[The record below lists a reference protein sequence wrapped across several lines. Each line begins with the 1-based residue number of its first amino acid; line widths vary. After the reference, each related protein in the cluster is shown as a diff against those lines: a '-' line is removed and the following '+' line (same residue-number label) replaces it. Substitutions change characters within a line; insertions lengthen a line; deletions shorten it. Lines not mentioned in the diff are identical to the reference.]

1 MSLARP
7 YHNGS
12 KPIPHKVVTSDA
24 RAQTEPA
31 NGGFMNLMMRKGEND
46 LDEGVQLDDQPNKKL
61 TQEQQDEEDE
71 KERKRAMKN
80 LVNSW
85 QERLQLISVITT
97 FFASTEAGM
106 LVNTKPITADD
117 MSNGALRAANVS
129 FLGALIM
136 HVYAAVLSFLAAFL
150 LIRYKLKEAT
160 REELIVEG
168 IKMVASESPLEGPM
182 RVKDIERDLQ
192 DSDGPTAI
200 INEIEKKSTMPTR
213 AGTMSPQTEPQARSR
228 SLPAE
233 PPILSKNPHL
243 EQVGPFMS
251 NISSHLLSRIHAL
264 CVFFAAIGFVLAI
277 AGIVLYAWAL
287 QPVEVKILTTACLGV
302 AMLATVTLL
311 I

>member
-1 MSLARP
+1 
-7 YHNGS
+7 
-12 KPIPHKVVTSDA
+12 
-24 RAQTEPA
+24 
-31 NGGFMNLMMRKGEND
+31 MNLMMRKGEDD
-46 LDEGVQLDDQPNKKL
+46 LDEGIQLSDKPDKKL

-71 KERKRAMKN
+71 KARKRAMKN

-106 LVNTKPITADD
+106 LVNTKPINADD
-117 MSNGALRAANVS
+117 MSNGALRAANAS

-168 IKMVASESPLEGPM
+168 IKMVASPLGGSM

-200 INEIEKKSTMPTR
+200 IDEIEKKSTMPTKAETMMSQTQPR
-213 AGTMSPQTEPQARSR
+213 ARMG

-233 PPILSKNPHL
+233 PPILSTNPHL

-251 NISSHLLSRIHAL
+251 NISSHLLSQIHAL
-264 CVFFAAIGFVLAI
+264 CVFFAATGFVLAI

-287 QPVEVKILTTACLGV
+287 QPVEAKIMATACLGI

-311 I
+311 T